1 MLCHFRAITNLH
13 HPSPRISQSVNLEQL
28 PGTAHPVG
36 VLVEGV
42 NKTVA
47 GNAPHFDGLVI
58 RGRHQSLAIVG
69 ESNTSHSSSVRFDD
83 L

>member
-1 MLCHFRAITNLH
+1 M
-13 HPSPRISQSVNLEQL
+13 L

-36 VLVEGV
+36 VLVERV

-47 GNAPHFDGLVI
+47 GDAPHFDGLVI
-58 RGRHQSLAIVG
+58 GGRRQPLAIMG
-69 ESNTSHSSSVRFDD
+69 ESNTSHGSRMSFHD